1 MLTRTLI
8 DRVYESI
15 KRFNSSEYEPTVP
28 MSDQFMKDFTSAE
41 GYSESETRQGLMI
54 LNEAHMVFI
63 IAITKENRQ
72 SGNKKIDGYVVA
84 DLSVISNLRSIYQ
97 KRLTEIYNKEK
108 GTNYGPP
115 QVLREVMSRMNSIV
129 NTPIGRVA
137 NIAIMLH
144 EYENLVDRYP
154 EEFTYEWC
162 EDKLKEYLENGTL
175 EEEAEQE
182 DGSAA
187 GASAETGDQS
197 GTTRAVDTPEY
208 EDYTRD
214 DKSLPP
220 HKMLMIYGADF
231 FFRVKLR
238 KYEFNTLRD
247 MIREGHI
254 KRKTDIILLRN
265 MIKTIKGNFD
275 RDPKLNDYFEDI
287 FHLDRDLSKK
297 LYFSAK

>member
-8 DRVYESI
+8 ERVYERI
-15 KRFNSSEYEPTVP
+15 KSYNNSEYDSSVP

-41 GYSESETRQGLMI
+41 GYSENETKHALMI
-54 LNEAHMVFI
+54 LNEAHKVFI
-63 IAITKENRQ
+63 IAITKENKQ

-84 DLSVISNLRSIYQ
+84 DNSVVSNLRSIYQ
-97 KRLTEIYNKEK
+97 KRLTEVYNKEK
-108 GTNYGPP
+108 GTNFGPP
-115 QVLREVMSRMNSIV
+115 QVMREVMNRMNTIV
-129 NTPIGRVA
+129 NTPVGRVA

-144 EYENLVDRYP
+144 EYENLMDRYP
-154 EEFTYEWC
+154 QEFTDEWC
-162 EDKLKEYLENGTL
+162 EEKLQEYLDNGTL
-175 EEEAEQE
+175 EEEEPE
-182 DGSAA
+182 EVAA
-187 GASAETGDQS
+187 DESSDKSGDKS
-197 GTTRAVDTPEY
+197 GTTRAVDSPEY

-238 KYEFNTLRD
+238 KYEFNILRD
-247 MIREGHI
+247 MIREGHV
-254 KRKTDIILLRN
+254 KRKTDIVLLRN

-287 FHLDRDLSKK
+287 FHLDRELSKK

>member
-8 DRVYESI
+8 ERVYEGI
-15 KRFNSSEYEPTVP
+15 KRFNSSEYEPSVP

-41 GYSESETRQGLMI
+41 GYSESEAKHALTI
-54 LNEAHMVFI
+54 LNEAHKVFI

-84 DLSVISNLRSIYQ
+84 DLSVVSNLRSIYQ
-97 KRLTEIYNKEK
+97 KRLTEVYNKEK
-108 GTNYGPP
+108 GTSFGPP
-115 QVLREVMSRMNSIV
+115 QVMREVMNRMNSIV
-129 NTPIGRVA
+129 NTPVGRIA

-144 EYENLVDRYP
+144 EYENLMERYP
-154 EEFTYEWC
+154 QEFTDEWC
-162 EDKLKEYLENGTL
+162 EEKLQEYLDNGTFVEEEDL
-175 EEEAEQE
+175 EEGAADET
-182 DGSAA
+182 SASE
-187 GASAETGDQS
+187 GEKT
-197 GTTRAVDTPEY
+197 GTTRAVDAPEY

-214 DKSLPP
+214 DKTLPP
-220 HKMLMIYGADF
+220 QKMLMIYGADF

-247 MIREGHI
+247 MVREGHI
-254 KRKTDIILLRN
+254 KRKSDIILLRN

>member
-8 DRVYESI
+8 ERVYEGI
-15 KRFNSSEYEPTVP
+15 KSFNCSEYDPSVP

-41 GYSESETRQGLMI
+41 GYSESETKHALMI
-54 LNEAHMVFI
+54 LNEAHKVFI
-63 IAITKENRQ
+63 IAITKESKQ

-84 DLSVISNLRSIYQ
+84 DLSVVSNLRSIYQ

-108 GTNYGPP
+108 GTNLGPP
-115 QVLREVMSRMNSIV
+115 QVMREVMNRMNTLV
-129 NTPIGRVA
+129 NTPVGRVA

-144 EYENLVDRYP
+144 EYENLMDRYP
-154 EEFTYEWC
+154 QEFTEEWC
-162 EDKLKEYLENGTL
+162 EEKLQEYLDNGTL
-175 EEEAEQE
+175 EEEQE
-182 DGSAA
+182 EGAADESSSAA
-187 GASAETGDQS
+187 GEKS
-197 GTTRAVDTPEY
+197 GTTRAVDSPEY

-214 DKSLPP
+214 DKTLPP

-238 KYEFNTLRD
+238 KYEFNILRD

-254 KRKTDIILLRN
+254 KRKTDIVLLRN

-287 FHLDRDLSKK
+287 FHLDRELSKK

>member
-54 LNEAHMVFI
+54 LNEAHKVFI
-63 IAITKENRQ
+63 IAITKESRQ
-72 SGNKKIDGYVVA
+72 TGNKKIDGYVVA

-97 KRLTEIYNKEK
+97 KRLTELYNKEK
-108 GTNYGPP
+108 GTSYGPP

-129 NTPIGRVA
+129 NTPMGRVA

-144 EYENLVDRYP
+144 EYENLMDKYP
-154 EEFTYEWC
+154 QEFTDQWC
-162 EDKLKEYLENGTL
+162 EDKLQEFLENGTFA
-175 EEEAEQE
+175 EEAEPGE
-182 DGSAA
+182 SAA
-187 GASAETGDQS
+187 DTETGDKS
-197 GTTRAVDTPEY
+197 GTTRAVDSPEY

-220 HKMLMIYGADF
+220 QKMLMIYGADF